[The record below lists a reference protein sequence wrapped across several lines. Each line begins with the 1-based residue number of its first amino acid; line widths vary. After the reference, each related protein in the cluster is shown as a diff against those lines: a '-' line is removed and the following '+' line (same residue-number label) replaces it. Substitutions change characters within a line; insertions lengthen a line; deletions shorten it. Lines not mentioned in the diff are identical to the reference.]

1 MKSPFIKTYKKK
13 LDKPNNEEIINL
25 FIVNISGTNYK
36 KIERINNSTL
46 IINGSLFNWSL
57 ENSIMTLWA
66 GFCRKA
72 ELVFKNNN
80 YILYSVD
87 YTYGV
92 VNLFLALI
100 ASVIPFL
107 LFSLDINIYYYI
119 MYIMSFILGIGILH
133 IILRLSFH
141 RQVFNN
147 TLKLKNRFKG
157 TYNWTEILKN
167 KTNHELE
174 DIVRGNTTLT
184 TEVQNLA
191 KEEIYRRRNS

>member
-1 MKSPFIKTYKKK
+1 MK
-13 LDKPNNEEIINL
+13 NL
-25 FIVNISGTNYK
+25 FKISFKKELPDLEKDKVIDLFLINISGTNYR
-36 KIERINNSTL
+36 KIERINDNRLT
-46 IINGSLFNWSL
+46 INGSLFNWPF
-57 ENSIMTLWA
+57 ENSIMTLWV

-92 VNLFLALI
+92 VNLFLAII

-119 MYIMSFILGIGILH
+119 MLFILGIGMLH
-133 IILRLSFH
+133 IILRLLLH
-141 RQVFNN
+141 RQVFIN

-167 KTNHELE
+167 KTDKELRS
-174 DIVRGNTTLT
+174 IIKGNTTLT
-184 TEVQNLA
+184 QEIQKLA
-191 KEEIYRRRNS
+191 KEEIDRRRNN